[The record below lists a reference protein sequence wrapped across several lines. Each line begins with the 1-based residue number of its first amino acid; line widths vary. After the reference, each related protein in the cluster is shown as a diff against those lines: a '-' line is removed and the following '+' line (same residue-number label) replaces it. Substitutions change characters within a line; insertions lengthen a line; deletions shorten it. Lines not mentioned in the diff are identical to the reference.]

1 MSDLI
6 SLSDAEIELVSG
18 GQVTNVNNGN
28 ISATA
33 VNTGSVSATGGSG
46 GATVAVGAAAVA
58 VLFQGVL
65 TIPDL
70 AQESGASGL

>member
-6 SLSDAEIELVSG
+6 ALSDAEIELVSG
-18 GQVTNVNNGN
+18 GQITNINNGDL
-28 ISATA
+28 TA
-33 VNTGSVSATGGSG
+33 NAANTGAVSATGGSG

-65 TIPDL
+65 TI
-70 AQESGASGL
+70 